1 MSDTDVRE
9 LVLACSRDSENS
21 QWEELVERFEP
32 CLIAGVRRAFRWAGS
47 FPRDEQLEDLLQET
61 YCKLLEAEA
70 RVLRRCTSDSEVAI
84 GVYLGRVAERVALDH
99 LRTRSAEKRGGGRV
113 ESLETTS
120 TARGAPMEPATPP
133 VAEDRLISAE
143 RRKAFLDSCRRLAGR
158 QRQRNLRIFRL
169 AFLDGLTSVEIS
181 ERLGRPISANGIDT
195 LLHRVRRRLA
205 EEGLM
210 VPRRRVARTS
220 PA

>member
-1 MSDTDVRE
+1 
-9 LVLACSRDSENS
+9 
-21 QWEELVERFEP
+21 
-32 CLIAGVRRAFRWAGS
+32 
-47 FPRDEQLEDLLQET
+47 
-61 YCKLLEAEA
+61 
-70 RVLRRCTSDSEVAI
+70 
-84 GVYLGRVAERVALDH
+84 
-99 LRTRSAEKRGGGRV
+99 
-113 ESLETTS
+113 
-120 TARGAPMEPATPP
+120 MEPATPP